1 MKNKN
6 KRRFYGILL
15 AGAVM
20 MGVTAGCGNSGGQKA
35 GSGTQAPADTS
46 ATEEAQTEVLP
57 FEIYGSS
64 QLEGIAEYELAD
76 ISFCPQVTPSKPAA
90 YAHVMT
96 VADEADSYLDVA
108 VRMKN
113 LSGKS
118 LYVSDIFKGRM
129 ELEGEEYYAE
139 IVTEINDGTDL
150 EQSHEMQPE
159 EETIVHYLYEID
171 KNLSIGDIT
180 LRMVPA
186 DDETKVYEGAV
197 NCGEFRENHAKLK
210 KGRKMKTKDYVLEIT
225 DTWLSDE
232 LHAQMESTYSGIAFF
247 LKNEDKKKTYA
258 IVATKVKNKGNKKL
272 DPCVVAGMHAIA
284 STKKG
289 SKVSEM
295 CTVVTESESGQTLSN
310 FAPDKI
316 AKGEARVVYYVMEVD
331 KKVKPKDLTF
341 VITFDNMVYQL
352 SAGK

>member
-1 MKNKN
+1 MRNKN
-6 KRRFYGILL
+6 KRRFCGILL
-15 AGAVM
+15 ASVVM
-20 MGVTAGCGNSGGQKA
+20 MGVVSGCGNSEGQKSA
-35 GSGTQAPADTS
+35 EGTQAPADAL
-46 ATEEAQTEVLP
+46 ATEEAQPEVLP
-57 FEIYGSS
+57 FEIHGSN
-64 QLEGIAEYELAD
+64 QLEGIAQYELAD
-76 ISFCPQVTPSKPAA
+76 ISFHPLVTPSKPVA

-118 LYVSDIFKGRM
+118 LYVSDIFKGQM

-139 IVTEINDGTDL
+139 IVTEIKDGTDL
-150 EQSHEMQPE
+150 EQSHEMLPE

-180 LRMVPA
+180 LRMVQA
-186 DDETKVYEGAV
+186 DDETKVYEGVV
-197 NCGEFRENHAKLK
+197 NCGEFRESHAELK
-210 KGRKMKTKDYVLEIT
+210 KGRKMKTNDYVMEIT

-232 LHAQMESTYSGIAFF
+232 LHARGEATFSGIAYF

-258 IVATKVKNKGNKKL
+258 IVATKVKNKGKEKL
-272 DPCVVAGMHAIA
+272 DPSTVAGMHAIA

-295 CTVVTESESGQTLSN
+295 CTVVTESKSGQTLSN
-310 FAPDKI
+310 FAPDMI
-316 AKGEARVVYYVMEVD
+316 AKGEERVVYYVMEVD
-331 KKVKPKDLTF
+331 KKVKAKDLNF
-341 VITFDNMVYQL
+341 IITFDNMVYQL
-352 SAGK
+352 SAEK